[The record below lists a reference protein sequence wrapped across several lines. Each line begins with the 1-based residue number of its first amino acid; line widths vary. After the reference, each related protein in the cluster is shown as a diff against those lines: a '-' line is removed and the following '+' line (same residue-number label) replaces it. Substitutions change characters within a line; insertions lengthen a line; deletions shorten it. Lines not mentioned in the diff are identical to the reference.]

1 LKRDFSPSDWY
12 ANYYSQI
19 NISADPSSIAFRF
32 LHTKIEQAC
41 PAGEFREILEVGA
54 NSGEHIPFVPK
65 SWDSYVALDLRLP
78 TVEIIKEYDP
88 VGVSFQQ
95 GNVESMS
102 FRDDSFDRCISTCVM
117 HHVDSPEAAFREILR
132 VTKIN
137 GIMSIAVPNDP
148 GIFYRFLR
156 QITSVRRAK
165 KVDLCEELDLVHA
178 LEHKN
183 HFLAIDSILRWVYLD
198 QEIQVSRF
206 PNILKYWQL
215 NFLTVYTVR
224 KIK

>member
-1 LKRDFSPSDWY
+1 VP
-12 ANYYSQI
+12 I
-19 NISADPSSIAFRF
+19 
-32 LHTKIEQAC
+32 
-41 PAGEFREILEVGA
+41 
-54 NSGEHIPFVPK
+54 VPK

-102 FRDDSFDRCISTCVM
+102 FPDDSFDRCISTCVM